1 MRVQVKP
8 DTLGPVRHKYCK
20 IQGMMVMSWHMRLV
34 KAGEARSCGHN
45 EYNELVEYILFHLSD
60 DTNIAYLAVCVLS
73 VQINSHIRNGTT

>member
-45 EYNELVEYILFHLSD
+45 EYNELVE
-60 DTNIAYLAVCVLS
+60 
-73 VQINSHIRNGTT
+73 